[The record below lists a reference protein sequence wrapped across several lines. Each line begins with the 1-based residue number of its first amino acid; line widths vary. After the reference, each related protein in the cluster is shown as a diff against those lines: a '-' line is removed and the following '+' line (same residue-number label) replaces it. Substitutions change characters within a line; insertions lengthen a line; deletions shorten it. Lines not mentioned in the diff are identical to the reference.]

1 MKGIVLFAIFSI
13 IVLSGC
19 AKSGGGSGNEP
30 LVQCGDVAGRNHL
43 NILSI
48 NLLFKEIETRDQRLD
63 AIAEFAEKTPV
74 DVILLQEVAGGALV
88 HTENSAKDLQKKLRV
103 RKRDYDLY
111 TAFEIGLPGVLGVA
125 NAILS
130 RCEIDYRVTKRLP
143 HATELNFQGHDIKL
157 PRNVMMTRI
166 NIPNS
171 KRLNIYNTHLCSACT
186 EEQFSAQM
194 DVLLPFIGEVEASF
208 PQGNF
213 AILGGDFNID
223 RFRVDP
229 FVERFFYDRIINAGL
244 IDAYAQNRPLDS
256 LCANPKQPDA
266 HCTVEVSTL
275 DAGGSAR
282 RVDYIFMNQAK
293 TVRESRVVFNTIVD
307 PSQPSV
313 SDHAGVFISVA
324 LP

>member
-1 MKGIVLFAIFSI
+1 MRKIFLLTLFCVLIT
-13 IVLSGC
+13 SGC
-19 AKSGGGSGNEP
+19 AKKGGGGNEP
-30 LVQCGDVAGRNHL
+30 LVQCNDVVSRGHL
-43 NILSI
+43 NVLSI
-48 NLLFKEIETRDQRLD
+48 NVLFKEIDTRDQRLE
-63 AIAEFAEKTPV
+63 AIAEFVEKTPV
-74 DVILLQEVAGGALV
+74 DIILLQEVAGGALV
-88 HTENSAKDLQKKLRV
+88 QTDNSAQDLQKKLHV
-103 RKRDYDLY
+103 RKRDYDVY

-143 HATELNFQGHDIKL
+143 HATELNFRGHDIKL

-166 NIPNS
+166 NIPNY
-171 KRLNIYNTHLCSACT
+171 KLLNIYNTHLCSACT
-186 EEQFSAQM
+186 AEEFNAQ
-194 DVLLPFIGEVEASF
+194 VEELLPYIGEVEASF
-208 PQGNF
+208 PPGNF
-213 AILGGDFNID
+213 ALLGGDFNID

-229 FVERFFYDRIINAGL
+229 FPEKPFYDRIINAGF
-244 IDAYAQNRPLDS
+244 IDAYAQNKPLDS

-282 RVDYIFMNQAK
+282 RVDYIFMNQPK
-293 TVRESRVVFNTIVD
+293 TIRESRVVFNTVVD

-313 SDHAGVFISVA
+313 SDHAGVFISIA

>member
-1 MKGIVLFAIFSI
+1 MRNIVLFAIFSI

-19 AKSGGGSGNEP
+19 AKSGGGGHEP

-48 NLLFKEIETRDQRLD
+48 NLLFKEIEMREQRLD

-88 HTENSAKDLQKKLRV
+88 HTENSAEDLQKKLRA

-143 HATELNFQGHDIKL
+143 HATELNFRGHDIKL

-171 KRLNIYNTHLCSACT
+171 KRLNIYNTHLCFACT

-229 FVERFFYDRIINAGL
+229 FVERPFYDRIINAGL
-244 IDAYAQNRPLDS
+244 IDAYAQNRTLDN

-293 TVRESRVVFNTIVD
+293 TVRESRVVFNTVVD

>member
-1 MKGIVLFAIFSI
+1 MRKIFLIALFSI
-13 IVLSGC
+13 LVLSGC
-19 AKSGGGSGNEP
+19 AKKGGGGSEP
-30 LVQCGDVAGRNHL
+30 LVQCNDVASRGHL
-43 NILSI
+43 NVLSI
-48 NLLFKEIETRDQRLD
+48 NVLFKETDTRDQRLE

-74 DVILLQEVAGGALV
+74 DIILLQEVAGGVLV
-88 HTENSAKDLQKKLRV
+88 QTDNSAEDLQKKLRA

-143 HATELNFQGHDIKL
+143 HATELNFRGHDIKL

-166 NIPNS
+166 NIPNY
-171 KRLNIYNTHLCSACT
+171 KLLNVYNTHLCSACT
-186 EEQFSAQM
+186 VDEFGAQVEE
-194 DVLLPFIGEVEASF
+194 LLPFIGKVEASF
-208 PQGNF
+208 PPGNL
-213 AILGGDFNID
+213 AVLGGDFNID
-223 RFRVDP
+223 RFRIDP
-229 FVERFFYDRIINAGL
+229 FPERPFYDRIINAGF
-244 IDAYAQNRPLDS
+244 IDAYAQNKPLDS
-256 LCANPKQPDA
+256 LCAHPKQPDA

-282 RVDYIFMNQAK
+282 RVDYIFMNQPK
-293 TVRESRVVFNTIVD
+293 TIRESRVVFNTVVD

-313 SDHAGVFISVA
+313 SDHAGVFVSIA

>member
-1 MKGIVLFAIFSI
+1 MRKIFLIALCGIL
-13 IVLSGC
+13 VLSGC
-19 AKSGGGSGNEP
+19 AKKGGGGTEP
-30 LVQCGDVAGRNHL
+30 LVQCNDVASRGHL
-43 NILSI
+43 NILSL
-48 NLLFKEIETRDQRLD
+48 NVLFKETETRDQRLD

-74 DVILLQEVAGGALV
+74 DIILLQEVAGGALAQ
-88 HTENSAKDLQKKLRV
+88 TENSAQDLQKKLRA

-111 TAFEIGLPGVLGVA
+111 TAIEIGLPGVLGVA

-130 RCEIDYRVTKRLP
+130 RCEIDYRVTKWLP
-143 HATELNFQGHDIKL
+143 FATELNFRGHDIKV

-166 NIPNS
+166 NVPNY
-171 KRLNIYNTHLCSACT
+171 KLLNIYNTHLCSACT
-186 EEQFSAQM
+186 VEEFSAQ
-194 DVLLPFIGEVEASF
+194 VEELLPFIGKVEASF
-208 PQGNF
+208 PPGNL

-229 FVERFFYDRIINAGL
+229 FPERPFYDRIINAGF

-282 RVDYIFMNQAK
+282 RVDYIFMNQPK
-293 TVRESRVVFNTIVD
+293 TIRESRVVFNNVID
-307 PSQPSV
+307 PNQPSV
-313 SDHAGVFISVA
+313 SDHAGVFISIA

>member
-1 MKGIVLFAIFSI
+1 MRKIFLLTLFLILM
-13 IVLSGC
+13 LSGC
-19 AKSGGGSGNEP
+19 AKSGGGGNEP
-30 LVQCGDVAGRNHL
+30 LVQCTDVVSRGHL
-43 NILSI
+43 NVLSI
-48 NLLFKEIETRDQRLD
+48 NVLFKETDTRDQRLE

-74 DVILLQEVAGGALV
+74 DIILLQEVAGGALV
-88 HTENSAKDLQKKLRV
+88 QTDNSAQDLQKKLRA
-103 RKRDYDLY
+103 RNRDYDLY

-143 HATELNFQGHDIKL
+143 HATELNFRGHDIKL

-166 NIPNS
+166 NVPNY
-171 KRLNIYNTHLCSACT
+171 KLLNIYNTHLCSACT
-186 EEQFSAQM
+186 MEEFSAQM
-194 DVLLPFIGEVEASF
+194 EELLPFIGKVEASF
-208 PQGNF
+208 PPGNF
-213 AILGGDFNID
+213 AVLGGDFNID

-229 FVERFFYDRIINAGL
+229 FPERPFYERIINAGF
-244 IDAYAQNRPLDS
+244 IDAYAQNKPLDS

-282 RVDYIFMNQAK
+282 RVDYLFMNQPK
-293 TVRESRVVFNTIVD
+293 TIRESRVVFNTVVD
-307 PSQPSV
+307 PNQPSV
-313 SDHAGVFISVA
+313 SDHAGVFVSIA

>member
-1 MKGIVLFAIFSI
+1 MRNILLIAIFGI

-19 AKSGGGSGNEP
+19 AKKGGGGGEP
-30 LVQCGDVAGRNHL
+30 LVECNDVASRNHL

-48 NLLFKEIETRDQRLD
+48 NVLFKEIETRDQRLE

-88 HTENSAKDLQKKLRV
+88 QTENSAQDLQKKLRA

-143 HATELNFQGHDIKL
+143 HATELNFRGHDIKL

-171 KRLNIYNTHLCSACT
+171 KLLNIYNTHLCSACT
-186 EEQFSAQM
+186 EEEFRAQM
-194 DVLLPFIGEVEASF
+194 EELLPFIGKVEASF
-208 PQGNF
+208 PPGNL

-229 FVERFFYDRIINAGL
+229 FPERPFYDRIVNVGF
-244 IDAYAQNRPLDS
+244 IDAYAQNRSLDS

-293 TVRESRVVFNTIVD
+293 TIRESRVVFNTIID

>member
-1 MKGIVLFAIFSI
+1 MQKVFLLTLFVILL
-13 IVLSGC
+13 LSGC
-19 AKSGGGSGNEP
+19 AKSGSGGNEP
-30 LVQCGDVAGRNHL
+30 LVQCTDVVSRGHL
-43 NILSI
+43 NVLSI
-48 NLLFKEIETRDQRLD
+48 NVLFKEIDTRDQRLE

-74 DVILLQEVAGGALV
+74 DIILLQEVAGGALV
-88 HTENSAKDLQKKLRV
+88 KTDNSAQDLQKKLRA
-103 RKRDYDLY
+103 RNRDYDLY

-143 HATELNFQGHDIKL
+143 HATELNFRGHDIKL

-166 NIPNS
+166 NVPNY
-171 KRLNIYNTHLCSACT
+171 KLLNIYNTHLCSACT
-186 EEQFSAQM
+186 LEEFSAQM
-194 DVLLPFIGEVEASF
+194 EELLPFIGKVEASF
-208 PQGNF
+208 PPGNF
-213 AILGGDFNID
+213 AVLGGDFNID

-229 FVERFFYDRIINAGL
+229 FPERPFYERIINAGF
-244 IDAYAQNRPLDS
+244 IDAYAQNKPLDS

-282 RVDYIFMNQAK
+282 RVDYLFMNQPK
-293 TVRESRVVFNTIVD
+293 TIRESRVVFNTVVD
-307 PSQPSV
+307 SNQPSV
-313 SDHAGVFISVA
+313 SDHAGVFVSIA